1 MRRNPGLIGQ
11 LTSAEHA
18 ALVEAAGQGRTGAVR
33 LMLDAG
39 FPLDARGV
47 DGATALHAAAYS
59 GSADTVRL
67 LLDRG
72 AGIEARDTSWDST
85 PLDWANVGSGE
96 RPRDNPSPDWVATVR
111 TLIEAGAS
119 TAEVTL
125 SPDDLKPPSGEV
137 AELLRSYGIGGE
149 GFEGGR

>member
-1 MRRNPGLIGQ
+1 
-11 LTSAEHA
+11 
-18 ALVEAAGQGRTGAVR
+18 
-33 LMLDAG
+33 MLDAG
-39 FPLDARGV
+39 FPLDARGK

-85 PLDWANVGSGE
+85 PLDWAAVGSGY
-96 RPRDNPSPDWVATVR
+96 RPRDNPSPDWVATIR

-119 TAEVTL
+119 TAGVTL

-137 AELLRSYGIGGE
+137 AELLRSYGIGGDHLE
-149 GFEGGR
+149 SGR